1 MNWFRQSLLISRR
14 ELKDSLTD
22 WRIVTPVV
30 ILTFLFPWLVILA
43 ANAGIDFLER
53 YSPGLVSGQLVPFA
67 TMIVGFFPTSFS
79 LVIALESFV
88 GEKERNTLE
97 SLLSTPL
104 PDQALYMGKLL
115 AALALPLLGSLA
127 AIALFALNLPGITG
141 LSVAPDLLVQI
152 ACLAVT
158 LTVGM
163 VAGAVVVSSN
173 TTSVRAANLL
183 ASFIVIPAMLMLTFQ
198 SLVVAWNARPALWM
212 IALAQ
217 AVADAALIRMGIRL
231 FNRENLLARTID
243 RIDLRRTWW
252 TLKRFLREEPAATL
266 SGRPS
271 APLTVGRLYLRDL
284 PQILRRSGGAAL
296 VAAAALLLGA
306 VAGWGLARF
315 YPLPSQAIE
324 RLEWSPEAIRQSLF
338 RFREALGGWNWTP
351 LAIFSQNLRAVLLSA
366 LFGLVSFGVAAAAP
380 LLLSSGLAG
389 FILGEA
395 ASIGFPVGTLA
406 TLLWPHGL
414 LEIPGVFIAAA
425 VALKMG
431 ASVLSPPPEMT
442 LGETLLLGLANFLKV
457 FFLLVL
463 PLLLVAAFVEV
474 YITPLIALQLLGG

>member
-1 MNWFRQSLLISRR
+1 MNWFRQSLLVSRR

-22 WRIVTPVV
+22 WRIITPVV
-30 ILTFLFPWLVILA
+30 ILTFIFPWLVILA

-53 YSPGLVSGQLVPFA
+53 YRPGLVSSQLVPFA

-97 SLLSTPL
+97 SLLSTPI
-104 PDQALYMGKLL
+104 PDHALYLGKLL
-115 AALALPLLGSLA
+115 AALALPLAGSLA
-127 AIALFALNLPGITG
+127 AIALFALNLPGLTG
-141 LSVAPDLLVQI
+141 FTVAPDLLLQI

-183 ASFIVIPAMLMLTFQ
+183 ASFIVLPAMLMLTLQ
-198 SLVVAWNARPALWM
+198 SLVVAWDARPALWL

-217 AVADAALIRMGIRL
+217 AVADVALIRMGIRL

-243 RIDLRRTWW
+243 RIDLRRTWR
-252 TLKRFLREEPAATL
+252 TLQSFLRQEPAAAL

-271 APLTVGRLYLRDL
+271 APLTIGRLYFRDL
-284 PQILRRSGGAAL
+284 SQILRRSGGAVL
-296 VAAAALLLGA
+296 VTMAVLAIGAAA
-306 VAGWGLARF
+306 GWALARAH
-315 YPLPSQAIE
+315 PLPPEIAK
-324 RLEWSPEAIRQSLF
+324 EWSPEAIRQSLL
-338 RFREALGGWNWTP
+338 RLREGLQGQPWTP
-351 LAIFSQNLRAVLLSA
+351 LTIFFQNLRSVLFSS
-366 LFGLVSFGVAAAAP
+366 LFAPVTFGIAATAP
-380 LLLSSGLAG
+380 LLLTFGIIG
-389 FILGEA
+389 FVLGEA
-395 ASIGFPVGTLA
+395 TAVGFPVGALA

-414 LEIPGVFIAAA
+414 LEIPAVLIATA
-425 VALKMG
+425 VAFQMG

-442 LGETLLLGLANFLKV
+442 LGDTLLLGLANFLKV

-474 YITPLIALQLLGG
+474 YVTTQVALQAFGG